1 MRRTTSWLLLSC
13 IALALSCESA
23 KRRQGSFLAECS
35 FNDECTSPLI
45 CAARRCRVECRSD
58 RDCTNNWRC
67 LSAGQVRRYACFD
80 PNDFGSACEY
90 SADCRAS
97 WVCADHECRP
107 QCRADYDC
115 RLIAPGLTCLRALGV
130 CSAHPNLT
138 DAGTLPDVDLNDPDG
153 ALNPAPPDVPAAVDV
168 AAVDAPTADAPAA
181 DAPVAPVDA
190 GDPFACA
197 LRRRDGACNPGEPGC
212 NVVAVGIGAGTRC
225 AVLTGGSVR
234 CWGGGPNGTLGNGTR
249 GACAVPGLVS
259 GLVDATEVGAGL
271 GHVCARR
278 MGGAGIVCWGQSH
291 VGELGNG
298 TAVGA
303 ISDTPTMISATDGDL
318 AVGNSHSCT
327 LRPGVSVSCWGT
339 NADGQFGN
347 GTVGGPSSLLYF
359 TTPRTFPLA
368 ARSLSLGVGHA
379 CGVGADGSVAC
390 WGSGSEGQL
399 GDGTTFHPSPAL
411 VPGLTG
417 VAQVGAAETHSCA
430 RLDDGTLR
438 CWGGNI
444 AGQLG
449 DGTRTTQPTP
459 VTPAITGVAELAVG
473 HFATCARLTD
483 GTVSCWGDREFVGL
497 DASVMSPTPVP
508 GLMGV
513 TRLYGGAAGFC
524 ALRGSEAGLW
534 CWGRA
539 AGNAA
544 TGGATAYRPVEV
556 SW

>member
-13 IALALSCESA
+13 LALALSCESA
-23 KRRQGSFLAECS
+23 KRRQGSFLAECT
-35 FNDECTSPLI
+35 FNDECSSPLI

-58 RDCTNNWRC
+58 RDCTNDWRC
-67 LSAGQVRRYACFD
+67 LSAGQVRRYACFA

-97 WVCADHECRP
+97 WVCADRECRP

-153 ALNPAPPDVPAAVDV
+153 ALDPAPPDVPVAVDV
-168 AAVDAPTADAPAA
+168 PAADTPTADAP
-181 DAPVAPVDA
+181 DVPVDA

-212 NVVAVGIGAGTRC
+212 NVLAVGIGGGTRC

-234 CWGGGPNGTLGNGTR
+234 CWGGGANGTLGNGTR
-249 GACAVPGLVS
+249 VACAVPGLVS
-259 GLVDATEVGAGL
+259 GLVDATEVGVGY
-271 GHVCARR
+271 GHACARR
-278 MGGAGIVCWGQSH
+278 RGGAGIVCWGQSF

-298 TAVGA
+298 TALGA
-303 ISDTPTMISATDGDL
+303 VSDTPTMISATDGDL

-327 LRPGVSVSCWGT
+327 LRPGASVSCWGT

-347 GTVGGPSSLLYF
+347 GTVGGASSLLYF

-368 ARSLSLGVGHA
+368 ASSLSLGVGHS
-379 CGVGADGSVAC
+379 CGVGVDGTVAC

-399 GDGTTFHPSPAL
+399 GDGTTSHPSPTL
-411 VPGLTG
+411 VPGLMG
-417 VAQVGAAETHSCA
+417 VEQVLAGQTHTCA
-430 RLDDGTLR
+430 RLSGGTVR
-438 CWGGNI
+438 CWGGNA

-449 DGTRTTQPTP
+449 DGTLTTRPAPITP
-459 VTPAITGVAELAVG
+459 PISGVAELALSY
-473 HFATCARLTD
+473 FATCARLTD
-483 GTVSCWGDREFVGL
+483 GTVSCWGLHEYVGL
-497 DASVMSPTPVP
+497 GPVATGPTSPTPVP
-508 GLMGV
+508 GLADV

-544 TGGATAYRPVEV
+544 TGTATAYRPVEV

>member
-13 IALALSCESA
+13 LALALSCESA

-58 RDCTNNWRC
+58 RDCTNDWRC

-459 VTPAITGVAELAVG
+459 VTPAITGVAELAMSY
-473 HFATCARLTD
+473 FATCARLTD

-513 TRLYGGAAGFC
+513 TRLYGGASGFC
-524 ALRGSEAGLW
+524 ALIGSEARLW
-534 CWGRA
+534 CWGRTS
-539 AGNAA
+539 GNAA
-544 TGGATAYRPVEV
+544 TGTATAYRPVEV